1 MYYSILSV
9 VNEHRDESVPRQT
22 ALLSAT
28 LSEGVQRLAGLSL
41 KDPVYIDA
49 SSIGDTDSECLAI
62 PDSLL
67 QYYVLAPPKLRL
79 VTLSGVLLQ
88 KLQVKINYSIKKLW
102 YFKKFK
108 NLLINIFIFIER
120 SNFKQNISFYGHSR
134 YGRLLYRITNHC
146 FNLFNYVQTPWKYDS
161 SRTYGSF

>member
-1 MYYSILSV
+1 LYYSILSV
-9 VNEHRDESVPRQT
+9 VDEQRDESVPRQT

-88 KLQVKINYSIKKLW
+88 KLQVKIYSIKKSW
-102 YFKKFK
+102 YFKSLK
-108 NLLINIFIFIER
+108 
-120 SNFKQNISFYGHSR
+120 
-134 YGRLLYRITNHC
+134 
-146 FNLFNYVQTPWKYDS
+146 
-161 SRTYGSF
+161 TY

>member
-1 MYYSILSV
+1 LCYSILSV
-9 VNEHRDESVPRQT
+9 VDEHRDESVPRQT

-49 SSIGDTDSECLAI
+49 SSIGNTDSECMAI

-88 KLQVKINYSIKKLW
+88 KLQVKINS
-102 YFKKFK
+102 FKQLK
-108 NLLINIFIFIER
+108 NLLINTFIFTER
-120 SNFKQNISFYGHSR
+120 SNFKQNFSFYGHSR
-134 YGRLLYRITNHC
+134 YG
-146 FNLFNYVQTPWKYDS
+146 
-161 SRTYGSF
+161 

>member
-1 MYYSILSV
+1 MI
-9 VNEHRDESVPRQT
+9 NEHRDESIPRQT

-49 SSIGDTDSECLAI
+49 SSIGNTDSECLAI

-88 KLQVKINYSIKKLW
+88 KLQVKIYSIKKLYW
-102 YFKKFK
+102 YNYLK
-108 NLLINIFIFIER
+108 
-120 SNFKQNISFYGHSR
+120 
-134 YGRLLYRITNHC
+134 
-146 FNLFNYVQTPWKYDS
+146 LFNNYIYFHRKVKFQAKH
-161 SRTYGSF
+161 

>member
-1 MYYSILSV
+1 LQSIFLFKYLCYSILSIV
-9 VNEHRDESVPRQT
+9 DEHRDESVPRQT

-49 SSIGDTDSECLAI
+49 SSIGNTDSECMAI

-88 KLQVKINYSIKKLW
+88 KLQVKINSIKKL
-102 YFKKFK
+102 
-108 NLLINIFIFIER
+108 
-120 SNFKQNISFYGHSR
+120 
-134 YGRLLYRITNHC
+134 C
-146 FNLFNYVQTPWKYDS
+146 
-161 SRTYGSF
+161 

>member
-1 MYYSILSV
+1 MCYSILSV
-9 VNEHRDESVPRQT
+9 IDEHRDESVPRQT

-49 SSIGDTDSECLAI
+49 SSIGSTDSECMAI

-88 KLQVKINYSIKKLW
+88 KLQVKINSINSIKKLISKHI
-102 YFKKFK
+102 YFYRKVKFQAK
-108 NLLINIFIFIER
+108 
-120 SNFKQNISFYGHSR
+120 H
-134 YGRLLYRITNHC
+134 
-146 FNLFNYVQTPWKYDS
+146 
-161 SRTYGSF
+161 